1 MQDLCPHCRTPLPSG
16 EPGEPLHCAI
26 CGLKEVKTV
35 FIKIQVIGAP
45 GLMSNG
51 SASIWALPAQPV
63 PKIFQDAFSD
73 GELSL

>member
-1 MQDLCPHCRTPLPSG
+1 
-16 EPGEPLHCAI
+16 
-26 CGLKEVKTV
+26 V